1 MGKTKFITFLA
12 VGLLLSNLLL
22 VGYIMLHKSSQPVH
36 QGPPPHGHH
45 GPRNIIIERL
55 HFSDAQI
62 TEYDKLIQWHRS
74 EIDRADQKIRELKNQ
89 LYSTLNTPSGNTKD
103 GIIASIATTQ
113 QEIERIHYK
122 HFEDIKHLCTPQ
134 QQADFEELTKE
145 IASLFAPPR
154 PPHKPR

>member
-12 VGLLLSNLLL
+12 IGLLLSNLLL
-22 VGYIMLHKSSQPVH
+22 VGYIMLNRSQPTH
-36 QGPPPHGHH
+36 QPPPRHG

-55 HFSDAQI
+55 HFSEEQV

-74 EIDRADQKIRELKNQ
+74 EIDKRDHKMRELKNQ
-89 LYSTLNTPSGNTKD
+89 LYSTLSNLSDNTKD
-103 GIIASIATTQ
+103 SLIATIANTQ

-122 HFEDIKHLCTPQ
+122 HFEDIKRLCTPQ
-134 QQADFEELTKE
+134 QQADFEKLTKE
-145 IASLFAPPR
+145 IAALFAPPR